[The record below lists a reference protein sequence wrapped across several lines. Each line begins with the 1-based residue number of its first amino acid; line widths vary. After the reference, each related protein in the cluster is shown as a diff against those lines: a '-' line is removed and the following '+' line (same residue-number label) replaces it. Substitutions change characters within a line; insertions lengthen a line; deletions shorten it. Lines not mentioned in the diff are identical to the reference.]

1 MIITNK
7 TDREIKDIVTEAVLN
22 ALNDASD
29 ASSGGDRSWLAI
41 EAQLTKWF
49 QKVPSMKS
57 NISKVSDEKEA
68 AGSTHKI
75 VIHDKRNNAIKVASG
90 IAEPYAK
97 KILPHIANLI
107 SVLSGQQVKDS
118 STSQVTFS

>member
-1 MIITNK
+1 MITTNK
-7 TDREIKDIVTEAVLN
+7 TDQEIRDIVTEVVLST
-22 ALNDASD
+22 LNETPDPA
-29 ASSGGDRSWLAI
+29 WLAI
-41 EAQLTKWF
+41 EAQITKWF
-49 QKVPSMKS
+49 QKVPSIKS
-57 NISKVSDEKEA
+57 NILKVTDEKEA

-75 VIHDKRNNAIKVASG
+75 VIHDKRNNAIKIASG

-97 KILPHIANLI
+97 KILPHVANLI